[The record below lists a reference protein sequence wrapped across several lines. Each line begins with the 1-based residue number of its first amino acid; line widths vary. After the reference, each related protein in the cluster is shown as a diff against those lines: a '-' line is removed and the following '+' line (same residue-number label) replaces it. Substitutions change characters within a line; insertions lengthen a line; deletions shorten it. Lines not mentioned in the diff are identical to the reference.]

1 MMRRLFLIAAISVVG
16 IFGVGMKDA
25 IAETET
31 ACTRSGDGGIIVVSE
46 QPEFVTDN
54 LGNTGDSC
62 KEVPDF
68 YKVTFYRLGLCKAD
82 PIENANSLA
91 SCILLLNDDAGV
103 EHVIQGTGN
112 STDLDTSS
120 AGEMVPG
127 TYPFMVMILKNELSI
142 KHTETFS
149 VSSGNGLI
157 GKNGQGTT
165 CWTTDAVTSFTGL
178 RSGVSE
184 PSPSSRSTL
193 GMDCGTAAQANPQYT
208 TEIFDSMGD
217 GDEPFSARL
226 EDDPVLLLQQDNI
239 TTATDEENGARIL
252 AVLPVTAVVTPSSS
266 FDLTFTLTDSVSI
279 DMTED
284 QGEIFAIKNGADP
297 FQVNLSV
304 NN

>member
-1 MMRRLFLIAAISVVG
+1 MMRRLFFICAISVAG
-16 IFGVGMKDA
+16 IFGVGVNTA
-25 IAETET
+25 SAETET
-31 ACTRSGDGGIIVVSE
+31 ACTRSDGDIIVVRE
-46 QPEFVTDN
+46 QPEFVTDK

-68 YKVTFYRLGLCKAD
+68 YKVTFYRLGLCTAD
-82 PIENANSLA
+82 PTENANSLD
-91 SCILLLNDDAGV
+91 SCILLLNDNAGV

-112 STDLDTSS
+112 SSDLDTSS

-127 TYPFMVMILKNELSI
+127 NYSFMVMVLKNELSI

-157 GKNGQGTT
+157 GQTGQGTT
-165 CWTTDAVTSFTGL
+165 CWTTDTVTSFTGL
-178 RSGVSE
+178 RSGVSD
-184 PSPSSRSTL
+184 PSPSSRNSL

-217 GDEPFSARL
+217 GNEPFSARL

-239 TTATDEENGARIL
+239 TTATDEENGARIM
-252 AVLPVTAVVTPSSS
+252 AVLPINAAVTPNSS
-266 FDLTFTLTDSVSI
+266 FDLKFTLTDSVSI

-284 QGEIFAIKNGADP
+284 QGEIYAIKNGADP
-297 FQVNLSV
+297 FQVSLTV